1 MSAVE
6 HRKGLCLSELLQPN
20 MMEDT
25 VKRTPLIA
33 IALLIATNVAFAQG
47 KHPADIR
54 AIDAAMQT
62 TKLTPAQ
69 RAEVIR
75 YRNEGERM
83 HNSGNHGAAEV
94 ALRKAKSISKS
105 ELSAAQDAFH
115 GASNELT
122 VWLCGSFLP
131 SQRGG

>member
-6 HRKGLCLSELLQPN
+6 YRKGLCPNELLQPN

-47 KHPADIR
+47 KHPADVR

-62 TKLTPAQ
+62 AKLTPAQ
-69 RAEVIR
+69 RAEVVR
-75 YRNEGERM
+75 YRNEG
-83 HNSGNHGAAEV
+83 AD
-94 ALRKAKSISKS
+94 
-105 ELSAAQDAFH
+105 AQF
-115 GASNELT
+115 
-122 VWLCGSFLP
+122 
-131 SQRGG
+131 R

>member
-1 MSAVE
+1 MRPLLAKSMSAVE
-6 HRKGLCLSELLQPN
+6 YRKGLCPNELLQPN
-20 MMEDT
+20 MREDT

-33 IALLIATNVAFAQG
+33 FALLIATSAAFAQG

-94 ALRKAKSISKS
+94 ALQKARSILKI
-105 ELSAAQDAFH
+105 
-115 GASNELT
+115 
-122 VWLCGSFLP
+122 
-131 SQRGG
+131 

>member
-1 MSAVE
+1 VVDEAVPIDAHFACESMSAAE
-6 HRKGLCLSELLQPN
+6 YRKGLCPNELLQPN

-62 TKLTPAQ
+62 TK
-69 RAEVIR
+69 
-75 YRNEGERM
+75 
-83 HNSGNHGAAEV
+83 
-94 ALRKAKSISKS
+94 
-105 ELSAAQDAFH
+105 
-115 GASNELT
+115 
-122 VWLCGSFLP
+122 
-131 SQRGG
+131 QRGG

>member
-6 HRKGLCLSELLQPN
+6 YRKGLCLSELLQPN

-47 KHPADIR
+47 KHPADMA

-62 TKLTPAQ
+62 AKLTPAQ
-69 RAEVIR
+69 RAEVLR
-75 YRNEGERM
+75 YRKEGEQL
-83 HNSGNHGAAEV
+83 HYSGKHGGAEI
-94 ALRKAKSISKS
+94 ALQKARSILKI
-105 ELSAAQDAFH
+105 
-115 GASNELT
+115 
-122 VWLCGSFLP
+122 
-131 SQRGG
+131 

>member
-6 HRKGLCLSELLQPN
+6 YRKGLCLSELLQPN

-62 TKLTPAQ
+62 TKLTPTQ

-94 ALRKAKSISKS
+94 ALRKAKSILKI
-105 ELSAAQDAFH
+105 
-115 GASNELT
+115 
-122 VWLCGSFLP
+122 
-131 SQRGG
+131 